1 MNKIVLFPP
10 LEHFSSPTKHS
21 LNNSDFFD
29 ENGSIRNGLG
39 IITPTS
45 CTCSRELRGCFELS
59 LEVRDPDKRIEPHLK
74 EWVHI
79 AAPILGRWDDS
90 GEVKPKY
97 QIFYITEVQRTEGE
111 NGSVT
116 YALQAKHMFYNLL
129 YYKSGGAS
137 PTNTT
142 CSDVMQNL
150 ILSGNCHDYNFTSSS
165 DCDDVRYVPMLP
177 TDATNAA
184 LILDEGNLL
193 DMFGCE
199 LHRDNFEINL
209 SKSRKKYSQGSA
221 FAPAFRFIIGKEI
234 SNINE
239 ITSYPDSMT
248 GTAYVVEQEETGE
261 IIRYTIK
268 VPSSKVGTPI
278 GTFGEPVRYTMGKN
292 EFENISESLA
302 DARFKAEQ
310 LLKRKAFPENSCV
323 VTLADIRNSDT
334 YKNIENVALCDIGD
348 VGIVYSPSTKKSCT
362 QICTRTVE
370 DVLKGCYTEI
380 TLGTI
385 SGSIAKNYDNSSYI
399 GMQKYFS
406 STEHMGGFTAKVTVS
421 AGKTK
426 VRTLSR
432 YMFELSDLSFDADVN
447 YGDSYIHTL
456 SSAPDEGD
464 IHEYAYAGEYTLSYT
479 SYFSDIDYP
488 HRVYPFES
496 AVSDILNAPITQTAV
511 MNAGKDG
518 FADVD
523 DIVFMDGTTKI
534 GQTLS
539 EEEKVAIT
547 GGKSFTK
554 GIFNDCPSITKITI
568 PHSTKYVSSLF
579 IRNCLNVK
587 GIVYGGT
594 LAEWSALLQLSHE
607 WDVRF
612 GGQFKSDLFDMYNV
626 TVVCTDGSTVWH
638 GELGVN
644 PKYGV

>member
-1 MNKIVLFPP
+1 MTNKIVLFPA
-10 LEHFSSPTKHS
+10 LEHYSSESKKPLDLH
-21 LNNSDFFD
+21 DFFSG
-29 ENGSIRNGLG
+29 NLRNGLG
-39 IITPTS
+39 ILTPTS
-45 CTCSRELRGCFELS
+45 CTCTRELRGEFSLS
-59 LEVRDPDKRIEPHLK
+59 LEVRNPEPKIEPYLK
-74 EWVHI
+74 NWVHI
-79 AAPILGRWDDS
+79 AAPVLGRWDES
-90 GEVKPKY
+90 GLVYKKH
-97 QIFYITEVQRTEGE
+97 QIFYITEVQRNEDESGNVIYTI
-111 NGSVT
+111 
-116 YALQAKHMFYNLL
+116 QARHIFYNLL
-129 YYKSGGAS
+129 LFKSGNSWQPHMAKCAEVLSLLTYG
-137 PTNTT
+137 NT
-142 CSDVMQNL
+142 M
-150 ILSGNCHDYNFTSSS
+150 HYNFTSSS
-165 DCDDVRYVPMLP
+165 DCEDERFVKLP
-177 TDATNAA
+177 SDATNVA
-184 LILDEGNLL
+184 LLLDEGNIL

-199 LHRDNFEINL
+199 LHRDNFKFSANKGRKEF
-209 SKSRKKYSQGSA
+209 SKGTA
-221 FAPAFRFIIGKEI
+221 FAPAFRFIVGKEI
-234 SNINE
+234 KSVTE
-239 ITSYPDSMT
+239 SKSYPDSMT
-248 GTAYVVEQEETGE
+248 GTAYVVEETETGTE
-261 IIRYTIK
+261 TLYTVQI
-268 VPSSKVGTPI
+268 PSSKIGSPV
-278 GTFGEPVRYTMGKN
+278 GTFGEPVTYTKDA
-292 EFENISESLA
+292 SETLK

-310 LLKRKAFPENSCV
+310 LLKRKAFPENSCAAS
-323 VTLADIRNSDT
+323 LCDIRNSDT
-334 YKNIENVALCDIGD
+334 YKNMLNVAACDIGD
-348 VGIVYSPSTKKSCT
+348 VGVVYSPLTKKSCT

-370 DVLKGCYTEI
+370 DVLKGSYTEI

-385 SGSIAKNYDNSSYI
+385 SGSIAKNYDNSTYI

-406 STEHMGGFTAKVTVS
+406 SSEHTGSFTAKARV
-421 AGKTK
+421 AEGKNK
-426 VRTLSR
+426 VHTLSR

-568 PHSTKYVSSLF
+568 PNSTKYISSLF
-579 IRNCLNVK
+579 IRSCLNTK
-587 GIVYGGT
+587 EIIYGGT

-612 GGQFKSDLFDMYNV
+612 GGQFKADLFDMYNV

>member
-1 MNKIVLFPP
+1 MTKIVLFPP
-10 LEHFSSPTKHS
+10 LQHFSSQTKHS
-21 LNNSDFFD
+21 LDNSDFFD

-59 LEVRDPDKRIEPHLK
+59 LEVRDPDKHIEPHLK

-79 AAPILGRWDDS
+79 AAPILGRWDNS

-111 NGSVT
+111 SGSVT
-116 YALQAKHMFYNLL
+116 YALQARHIFYNLL
-129 YYKSGGAS
+129 LFKSGSSWQPHKATCDVVLSLLTYG
-137 PTNTT
+137 NTMHY
-142 CSDVMQNL
+142 S
-150 ILSGNCHDYNFTSSS
+150 FTTSS
-165 DCDDVRYVPMLP
+165 DC
-177 TDATNAA
+177 TDERFINLSSDANNVA
-184 LILDEGNLL
+184 LLLDEGNIL
-193 DMFGCE
+193 DMYGCE
-199 LHRDNFEINL
+199 LHRDNFRL
-209 SKSRKKYSQGSA
+209 SANKGRKEFAKGTA
-221 FAPAFRFIIGKEI
+221 FDPAFRFIVGKEI
-234 SNINE
+234 VSVTE
-239 ITSYPDSMT
+239 TRSYPDSMT
-248 GTAYVVEQEETGE
+248 GTAYVMEQTDSGEET
-261 IIRYTIK
+261 RYTIK
-268 VPSSKVGTPI
+268 IPSSKIGTPI
-278 GTFGEPVRYTMGKN
+278 GTFGEPVKYTIY
-292 EFENISESLA
+292 ENISEPLA
-302 DARFKAEQ
+302 DARFKTEQ
-310 LLKRKAFPENSCV
+310 LLKRKAFPENSCTA
-323 VTLADIRNSDT
+323 TLADIRNSDT
-334 YKNIENVALCDIGD
+334 YKNIDNTAACDIGD
-348 VGIVYSPSTKKSCT
+348 VGVVYSPLTKKSCT

-370 DVLKGCYTEI
+370 DVLKGSYTEI

-385 SGSIAKNYDNSSYI
+385 SGSIAKNYDNSTYI

-406 STEHMGGFTAKVTVS
+406 SSEHTGSFTAKVRV
-421 AGKTK
+421 AEGKNK
-426 VRTLSR
+426 VHTLSR

-587 GIVYGGT
+587 EIVYGGT

-612 GGQFKSDLFDMYNV
+612 GGQFKADLFDMYNV

>member
-1 MNKIVLFPP
+1 MTKIVLFPP
-10 LEHFSSPTKHS
+10 LEHFSSQTKHS
-21 LNNSDFFD
+21 LNSSDFFD

-59 LEVRDPDKRIEPHLK
+59 VEVQNPDKHIEQYLK

-79 AAPILGRWDDS
+79 AAPILGRWDNS

-111 NGSVT
+111 SGSVT
-116 YALQAKHMFYNLL
+116 YALQARHIFYNLL
-129 YYKSGGAS
+129 LFKSGSSWQPHKATCDVVLSLLTYG
-137 PTNTT
+137 NT
-142 CSDVMQNL
+142 M
-150 ILSGNCHDYNFTSSS
+150 HYNFTSSS
-165 DCDDVRYVPMLP
+165 DCEDVRFVKLP
-177 TDATNAA
+177 SDTTNVA
-184 LILDEGNLL
+184 LLLDEGNIL

-199 LHRDNFEINL
+199 LHRDNFKFSANKGRKEF
-209 SKSRKKYSQGSA
+209 SKGTA

-234 SNINE
+234 ISLTE
-239 ITSYPDSMT
+239 SKSYPDSMA
-248 GTAYVVEQEETGE
+248 GTAYVVEETETGTE
-261 IIRYTIK
+261 TKYTVRI
-268 VPSSKVGTPI
+268 PSSKIGSPV
-278 GTFGEPVRYTMGKN
+278 GTFGEAVTYTKDS
-292 EFENISESLA
+292 SETLT

-334 YKNIENVALCDIGD
+334 YKNIENIALCDIGD
-348 VGIVYSPSTKKSCT
+348 VGVVYSPSTKKSCT
-362 QICTRTVE
+362 QICTRTVQ

-385 SGSIAKNYDNSSYI
+385 SGSIAKNYDNSAYV

-421 AGKTK
+421 SGKIK

-539 EEEKVAIT
+539 EEEKAAIT

-587 GIVYGGT
+587 EIIYGGT
-594 LAEWSALLQLSHE
+594 VAEWSALLQLSHE

-612 GGQFKSDLFDMYNV
+612 GGQFKTELFDMYNV

>member
-1 MNKIVLFPP
+1 MTKIVLFPP
-10 LEHFSSPTKHS
+10 LEHFSSQTKHS
-21 LNNSDFFD
+21 LNSSDFFD

-59 LEVRDPDKRIEPHLK
+59 VEVQNPDKHIEQYLK

-79 AAPILGRWDDS
+79 AAPILGRWDNS

-111 NGSVT
+111 SGSVT
-116 YALQAKHMFYNLL
+116 YALQARHIFYNLL
-129 YYKSGGAS
+129 LFKSGSSWQPHKATCDVVLSLLTYG
-137 PTNTT
+137 NTMHY
-142 CSDVMQNL
+142 S
-150 ILSGNCHDYNFTSSS
+150 FTTSS
-165 DCDDVRYVPMLP
+165 DCTDERFISLP
-177 TDATNAA
+177 SDTNNVA
-184 LILDEGNLL
+184 LLLDEGNIL
-193 DMFGCE
+193 DMYGCE
-199 LHRDNFEINL
+199 LHRDNFEINA
-209 SKSRKKYSQGSA
+209 SKVRKKYSKGTA

-248 GTAYVVEQEETGE
+248 GTAYVMEQTDSGEET
-261 IIRYTIK
+261 RYTIK
-268 VPSSKVGTPI
+268 IPSSKIGTPI
-278 GTFGEPVRYTMGKN
+278 GTFGEPVKYTIGVN
-292 EFENISESLA
+292 EYENISEPLA
-302 DARFKAEQ
+302 DARFKTEQ

-334 YKNIENVALCDIGD
+334 YKNIENIALCDIGD
-348 VGIVYSPSTKKSCT
+348 VGVVYSPSTKKSCT
-362 QICTRTVE
+362 QICTRTVQ

-385 SGSIAKNYDNSSYI
+385 SGSIAKNYDNSAYV

-421 AGKTK
+421 SGKIK

-539 EEEKVAIT
+539 EEEKAAIT

-587 GIVYGGT
+587 EIIYGGT
-594 LAEWSALLQLSHE
+594 VAEWSALLQLSHE

-612 GGQFKSDLFDMYNV
+612 GGQFKTELFDMYNV
-626 TVVCTDGSTVWH
+626 TVVCTDGSTIWQ

>member
-1 MNKIVLFPP
+1 MTKIVLFPP
-10 LEHFSSPTKHS
+10 LEHFSSQTKHS
-21 LNNSDFFD
+21 LNSSDFFD

-59 LEVRDPDKRIEPHLK
+59 VEVQNPDKHIEQYLK

-79 AAPILGRWDDS
+79 AAPILGRWDNS

-111 NGSVT
+111 SGSVT
-116 YALQAKHMFYNLL
+116 YALQARHIFYNLL
-129 YYKSGGAS
+129 LFKSGSSWQPHSAKCADVLSLLTYG
-137 PTNTT
+137 NT
-142 CSDVMQNL
+142 M
-150 ILSGNCHDYNFTSSS
+150 HYNFTSSS
-165 DCDDVRYVPMLP
+165 DCEDVRFVKLP
-177 TDATNAA
+177 SDTTNVA
-184 LILDEGNLL
+184 LLLDEGNIL

-199 LHRDNFEINL
+199 LHRDNFKFSANKGRKEF
-209 SKSRKKYSQGSA
+209 SKGTA

-234 SNINE
+234 ISLTE
-239 ITSYPDSMT
+239 SKSYPDSMA
-248 GTAYVVEQEETGE
+248 GTAYVVEETETGTE
-261 IIRYTIK
+261 TKYTVRI
-268 VPSSKVGTPI
+268 PSSKIGSPV
-278 GTFGEPVRYTMGKN
+278 GTFGEAVTYTKDS
-292 EFENISESLA
+292 SETLT

-334 YKNIENVALCDIGD
+334 YKNIENIALCDIGD
-348 VGIVYSPSTKKSCT
+348 VGVVYSPSTKKSCT
-362 QICTRTVE
+362 QICTRTVQ

-385 SGSIAKNYDNSSYI
+385 SGSIAKNYDNSAYV

-421 AGKTK
+421 SGKIK

-539 EEEKVAIT
+539 EEEKAAIT

-587 GIVYGGT
+587 EIIYGGT
-594 LAEWSALLQLSHE
+594 VAEWSALLQLSHE

-612 GGQFKSDLFDMYNV
+612 GGQFKTELFDMYNV
-626 TVVCTDGSTVWH
+626 TVVCTDGSTIWQ

>member
-1 MNKIVLFPP
+1 MTKIVLFPP
-10 LEHFSSPTKHS
+10 LEHFSSQTKHS
-21 LNNSDFFD
+21 LNSSDFFD

-59 LEVRDPDKRIEPHLK
+59 VEVQNPDKHIEQYLK

-79 AAPILGRWDDS
+79 AAPILGRWDNS

-111 NGSVT
+111 SGSVT
-116 YALQAKHMFYNLL
+116 YALQARHIFYNLL
-129 YYKSGGAS
+129 LFKSGSSWQPHKATCDVVLSLLTYG
-137 PTNTT
+137 NTMHY
-142 CSDVMQNL
+142 S
-150 ILSGNCHDYNFTSSS
+150 FTTSS
-165 DCDDVRYVPMLP
+165 DCTDERFISLP
-177 TDATNAA
+177 SDTNNVA
-184 LILDEGNLL
+184 LLLDEGNIL
-193 DMFGCE
+193 DMYGCE
-199 LHRDNFEINL
+199 LHRDNFEINA
-209 SKSRKKYSQGSA
+209 SKVRKKYSKGTA

-248 GTAYVVEQEETGE
+248 GTAYVMEQTDSGEET
-261 IIRYTIK
+261 RYTIK
-268 VPSSKVGTPI
+268 IPSSKIGTPI
-278 GTFGEPVRYTMGKN
+278 GTFGEPVKYTIGVN
-292 EFENISESLA
+292 EYENISEPLA
-302 DARFKAEQ
+302 DARFKTEQ

-323 VTLADIRNSDT
+323 VTLADIRNSDI
-334 YKNIENVALCDIGD
+334 YKSIENVALCDIGD

-464 IHEYAYAGEYTLSYT
+464 IHDYAYAGEYTLSYT

-587 GIVYGGT
+587 EIVYGGT

-612 GGQFKSDLFDMYNV
+612 GGQFKADLFDMYNV
-626 TVVCTDGSTVWH
+626 TVVCTDGSTIWQ